1 MNQLIFRLLLASRC
15 TCGTTIFSDEMQI
28 NDNTHSKT
36 ESVEQE
42 IVYENGHG
50 YYRHKPLTDSG

>member
-1 MNQLIFRLLLASRC
+1 MLASGC

-28 NDNTHSKT
+28 NENAPSTT

-42 IVYENGHG
+42 IVYVNGHG
-50 YYRHKPLTDSG
+50 YYRHKPLPYSG